1 MSILSPPAHPR
12 PPANPRLRT
21 EAVIFGAG
29 LIAAIVVGVI
39 ASSML
44 NY

>member
-1 MSILSPPAHPR
+1 MSIFSNPAHPR
-12 PPANPRLRT
+12 PPSNPRLRM

-29 LIAAIVVGVI
+29 LVAAIVVGVI